1 MLCELSR
8 LLNGQNMLMIT
19 RRCLNRIRQFQR
31 LSVLLITLCIAMV
44 MAQQQQDPMA
54 LNGGCCLAMAGEN
67 CVALAVD
74 KRFGSG
80 PQMVNIS
87 PRHAFIPHSSLMV
100 AFTGF
105 HADIQSLSLELQLQ
119 VKSKITR
126 GSLIRRNQKITPRIS
141 PTAMA
146 CLTSHTLYGKRNS
159 PYYVEPVIAGLI
171 ESDGTDQ
178 PFLCALDVIGAQ
190 ARSNEFVSVGVA
202 SKSMYGTAEAL
213 WRPGLSPKELVQ
225 VCGKAFLSA
234 LERDCLSGYG
244 AVLYLI
250 TKDGIE
256 QIELACRND

>member
-1 MLCELSR
+1 MKLFLVA
-8 LLNGQNMLMIT
+8 LFLPILT
-19 RRCLNRIRQFQR
+19 
-31 LSVLLITLCIAMV
+31 
-44 MAQQQQDPMA
+44 AQQQQDPMA
-54 LNGGCCLAMAGEN
+54 MNGGCCLAMSGDG

-80 PQMVNIS
+80 PQMVNVS
-87 PRHAFIPHSSLMV
+87 PRHAFIPHSGLIV

-105 HADIQSLSLELQLQ
+105 HADIQSLSQELKLQ

-126 GSLIRRNQKITPRIS
+126 GSLIRRRENTPPRILPS
-141 PTAMA
+141 VMA
-146 CLTSHTLYGKRNS
+146 CLTSHTLYSKRNS
-159 PYYVEPVIAGLI
+159 PYYVEPLIVGLV
-171 ESDGTDQ
+171 ESSDGSYDQ

-213 WRPGLSPKELVQ
+213 WRPGLSPEELVQ

-250 TKDGIE
+250 TKEGIE